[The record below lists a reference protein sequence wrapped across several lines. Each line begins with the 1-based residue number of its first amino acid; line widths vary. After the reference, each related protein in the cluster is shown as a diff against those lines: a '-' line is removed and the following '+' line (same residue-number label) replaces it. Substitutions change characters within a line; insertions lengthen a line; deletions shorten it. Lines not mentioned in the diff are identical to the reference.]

1 MDKKVLTQVLRKL
14 RFTAELPDPVLEHL
28 AAAASVR
35 GYRRGT
41 RLFQEKR
48 ENDRLMII
56 WLGSVALDI
65 QVPGREAVRILTAG
79 QGDVIGWSALLGNGK
94 MTTSA
99 TALED
104 TQVVAFTAAELQAA
118 CESNHSFGYF
128 LMNKVAVSLAE
139 RLLDTRKQLIDMI
152 TFDQAVN
159 LQPKSVKH

>member
-35 GYRRGT
+35 GYPRGAH
-41 RLFQEKR
+41 LFLEKR
-48 ENDRLMII
+48 ENQKLMIV
-56 WLGSVALDI
+56 WLGRVALDMH
-65 QVPGREAVRILTAG
+65 VPGREAIRILAAG
-79 QGDVIGWSALLGNGK
+79 PGDVIGWSALLGNGT

-104 TQVVAFTAAELQAA
+104 TQVVAFAASELQAA
-118 CESNHSFGYF
+118 CETNHSFGYF
-128 LMNKVAVSLAE
+128 LMNKVAASLTE
-139 RLLDTRKQLIDMI
+139 RLLVTRKQLIDMI

-159 LQPKSVKH
+159 LKPHTSH